1 MVTVIDKG
9 LQVALDEFPDSN
21 LLLDLNA
28 IRVVAETVEAAEL
41 GKALGVCKKGQLR
54 KIAGC

>member
-1 MVTVIDKG
+1 MVTVIDES

-28 IRVVAETVEAAEL
+28 IRVVAETVKGAEL
-41 GKALGVCKKGQLR
+41 GKTLGVCKEGQLR
-54 KIAGC
+54 NKAGC

>member
-1 MVTVIDKG
+1 MVTVIDES
-9 LQVALDEFPDSN
+9 LQVALDEFTDSN

-28 IRVVAETVEAAEL
+28 IRVVAETVEGAEL
-41 GKALGVCKKGQLR
+41 EKALGVCKEGQLR